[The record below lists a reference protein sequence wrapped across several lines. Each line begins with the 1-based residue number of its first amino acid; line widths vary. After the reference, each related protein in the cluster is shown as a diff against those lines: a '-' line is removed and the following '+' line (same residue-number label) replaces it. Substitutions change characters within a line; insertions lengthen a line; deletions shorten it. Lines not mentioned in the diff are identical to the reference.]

1 MIGHTTSDLLTR
13 QYTKT
18 PELAACAAE
27 MNLTWKLTGTER
39 LTLYYD
45 SVEVLRQLA
54 CFKCLFFA
62 SSRSDFRIEYAA
74 FTLLTRGNSESDKS
88 LKRYR
93 IALKR
98 KMTKTRTTKH

>member
-1 MIGHTTSDLLTR
+1 
-13 QYTKT
+13 
-18 PELAACAAE
+18 

-45 SVEVLRQLA
+45 SLEELRQLA

-62 SSRSDFRIEYAA
+62 SSRSDFRIEYVA
-74 FTLLTRGNSESDKS
+74 FTLLSRGNSESNKS
-88 LKRYR
+88 LKRFR

-98 KMTKTRTTKH
+98 KMTKKDYKALRSVLFITKFTKNLGLTVY